1 MRTVKA
7 LALCYLTLS
16 VATLVAIY
24 LLRDHP
30 SLVNDAAWVRC
41 TIVVFSAL
49 GTTLFAFQ
57 AARGSR
63 KGLLRLRILASVMVV
78 AITVIVAI
86 PGFLPGWIRIEQAAC
101 GVLLLAVVLIASSSR
116 VRAAVSS

>member
-1 MRTVKA
+1 MRTVKV
-7 LALCYLTLS
+7 LALSYLGLS
-16 VATLVAIY
+16 IATLVAIY
-24 LLRDHP
+24 LLRDHA

-41 TIVVFSAL
+41 TIVVLSAL

-63 KGLLRLRILASVMVV
+63 KGYLRLRILSAVMVV

-86 PGFLPGWIRIEQAAC
+86 PGFLPAWIRIEQAAC
-101 GVLLLAVVLIASSSR
+101 GVLLLAVVVIAFSPR
-116 VRAAVSS
+116 VREAMSS